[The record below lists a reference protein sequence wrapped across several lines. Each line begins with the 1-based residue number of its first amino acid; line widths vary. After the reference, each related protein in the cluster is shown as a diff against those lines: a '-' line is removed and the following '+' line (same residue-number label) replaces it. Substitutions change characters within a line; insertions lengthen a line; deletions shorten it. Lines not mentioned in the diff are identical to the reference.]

1 MAPLTPQGG
10 LAMFTRRLD
19 LTGLLKEIEPAASAP
34 KVEEGPRDL

>member
-1 MAPLTPQGG
+1 MAPNPEGE

-19 LTGLLKEIEPAASAP
+19 LNALLGEVDAKTNAP